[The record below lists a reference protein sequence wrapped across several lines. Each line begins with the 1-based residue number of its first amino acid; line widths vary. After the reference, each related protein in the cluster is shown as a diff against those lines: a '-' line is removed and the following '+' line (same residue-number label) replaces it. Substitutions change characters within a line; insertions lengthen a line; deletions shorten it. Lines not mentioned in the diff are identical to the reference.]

1 MANHCLTKIF
11 AGVILVLVL
20 TGCRKEYKCVCTRV
34 STNEV
39 YAITE
44 TKFSKRS
51 AKKWCDGNGAENSLA
66 YGTITC
72 VLQ

>member
-1 MANHCLTKIF
+1 M
-11 AGVILVLVL
+11 ILVLL
-20 TGCRKEYKCVCTRV
+20 LSACRKEYKCVCTRE
-34 STNEV
+34 STKEV
-39 YAITE
+39 YALTE
-44 TKFSKRS
+44 TKLSRRS